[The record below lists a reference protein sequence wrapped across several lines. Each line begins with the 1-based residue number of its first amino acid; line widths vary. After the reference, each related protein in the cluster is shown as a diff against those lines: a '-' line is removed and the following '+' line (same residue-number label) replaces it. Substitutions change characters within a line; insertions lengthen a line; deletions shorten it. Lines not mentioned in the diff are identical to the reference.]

1 LTFQEYFTA
10 RKIVASHKLQ
20 ASNQALE
27 QLVTHLTEP
36 RWREIFLLT
45 ATMLSSA
52 DSLLQLMMQQRDA
65 LVAHDPAL
73 QKFLAWVSEKSLATP
88 PPPAAIRAFYFA
100 LANKP
105 HLVPLLALN
114 STLNQEF
121 FLDMVL
127 DDLMLKCALASI
139 TDPTLAQ
146 ACVDALN
153 NALIMTLDMELHHAL
168 QALKA
173 QLPDRTKS
181 QKSVQAWWQ
190 TNYLAWLEQ
199 LKAAIIKHRQTQ
211 QSWPLSPEQQECL
224 QQYYDASQLLLD
236 CLNSN
241 CAVTTAVRQEIEA
254 ALLLPQKELEERQW
268 VGFLKKTVV

>member
-45 ATMLSSA
+45 AAMLSNA

-73 QKFLAWVSEKSLATP
+73 QKFLAWTRQQSLATP
-88 PPPAAIRAFYFA
+88 PKLATVRAFDLTLLYQPHFVPPLA
-100 LANKP
+100 LA
-105 HLVPLLALN
+105 A
-114 STLNQEF
+114 TLNQAL
-121 FLDMVL
+121 FLDIVL
-127 DDLMLKCALASI
+127 DDLVQLCALASS
-139 TDPTLAQ
+139 TDLTPAQ
-146 ACVDALN
+146 AYVDALN
-153 NALIMTLDMELHHAL
+153 HALSMTLDMELHHAL
-168 QALKA
+168 QALQA
-173 QLPDRTKS
+173 QLPDQTKS

-190 TNYLAWLEQ
+190 TNDLAWLEQ
-199 LKAAIIKHRQTQ
+199 LKAAIVRHRQTQ
-211 QSWPLSPEQQECL
+211 QSWHFSPEQQECL
-224 QQYYDASQLLLD
+224 QQYYDANQLLLE

-241 CAVTTAVRQEIEA
+241 GAVTATVRQAIEA
-254 ALLLPQKELEERQW
+254 ALL
-268 VGFLKKTVV
+268 